1 MLFTLHANYYLHCF
15 LSFCETAS
23 DLLSVLI
30 KWSTDSITT
39 AFFLFFSC
47 ESTLLRYGEISSSPA
62 GRSRE
67 AEQYKYAV
75 VSGKQN

>member
-1 MLFTLHANYYLHCF
+1 MPQTAIIHTFTLM

-39 AFFLFFSC
+39 AFCFFFSC
-47 ESTLLRYGEISSSPA
+47 ESALLRYGEISSSPA

-67 AEQYKYAV
+67 AEQYKYA
-75 VSGKQN
+75 GKQN